1 MGTEQRQPLGMPR
14 RRLVVLIVALVL
26 GILVVVLALIAVI
39 AFSVFRLLDRTDAH
53 VCGLA
58 IVQRS
63 PIAFDLVGTPIVQH
77 GITSGRTTASN
88 GDTYQRL
95 TFWVHGPKG
104 DAYVMSEG
112 DESPL
117 GSHLTV
123 RIGSNGRGSTI
134 YSGPLDCPEL
144 HQR

>member
-1 MGTEQRQPLGMPR
+1 MPR
-14 RRLVVLIVALVL
+14 GRLVILIVAFAV
-26 GILVVVLALIAVI
+26 GIVVFALALAAVI
-39 AFSVFRLLDRTDAH
+39 VFSVFRLLDRTDTH

-63 PIAFDLVGTPIVQH
+63 AVAADLIGTPIVQR
-77 GITSGRTTASN
+77 GVTGGRTTGSN
-88 GDTYQRL
+88 GETYQRL
-95 TFWVHGPKG
+95 TFWVRGPKG
-104 DAYVMSEG
+104 EAYVMSEG
-112 DESPL
+112 DKSPL

-123 RIGSNGRGSTI
+123 RVGRNGQGSTI